1 VIVLI
6 DLSRPGTDGRDALRI
21 LKTDSILKSIS
32 VVVISTSANLK
43 DVVFCY
49 DTGVGANLVKP
60 V

>member
-1 VIVLI
+1 
-6 DLSRPGTDGRDALRI
+6 LSRPGTDGRDALKI
-21 LKTDSILKSIS
+21 LKTDPILKSIS

-49 DTGVGANLVKP
+49 DTGVSANLVKP